1 MFLKAGGKSY
11 HDVGSGIKGSLW
23 NLRRWIQSSLM
34 SGHWKGRRKH
44 FPQLFFLGGGS
55 LTGITKPLAYPQL
68 GKQEV
73 NQNFPGI
80 HMEKNNG
87 GECQGKSKELLHSVS
102 DCAQPW
108 QSLQRHQQSH
118 NKVMMGS
125 RGGKMWGIWKA
136 QLSKAT
142 YFHQQQAW
150 GPLFRDRMIW
160 LNPEG
165 SVLRSFRQIPT
176 GRNKQTRTPGPFLMF
191 FSLIQVH

>member
-1 MFLKAGGKSY
+1 MMWGLVSKALSETWGGEYSPVWCPDTEKAEENIS
-11 HDVGSGIKGSLW
+11 HS
-23 NLRRWIQSSLM
+23 
-34 SGHWKGRRKH
+34 
-44 FPQLFFLGGGS
+44 FFFLRGGS
-55 LTGITKPLAYPQL
+55 LTGITKPLGYPQL

-73 NQNFPGI
+73 NQNFPGV

-87 GECQGKSKELLHSVS
+87 GERQGKSKELLHSVS
-102 DCAQPW
+102 DCAQSW
-108 QSLQRHQQSH
+108 QSLQCHQQSH
-118 NKVMMGS
+118 NKVMVDS

-142 YFHQQQAW
+142 YFHRQQVW

-176 GRNKQTRTPGPFLMF
+176 GRNKQTRTPGLFLMF